1 MATASIFVQPVLNDE
16 ASIKNLC
23 DLFDDFANNPRKYE
37 INVRPESI
45 SDELKEAL
53 RKQLGKNKPKRGT
66 KT

>member
-1 MATASIFVQPVLNDE
+1 MATSTIFVQHRLNDE

-23 DLFDDFANNPRKYE
+23 DLFDDFANNPKKYE

-53 RKQLGKNKPKRGT
+53 RKNKQKRGT
-66 KT
+66 KK